1 MIKRIWRENEA
12 YELAN
17 YIKENFP
24 NKIIAFCS
32 GYFHPTFHRGHLA
45 LINESKKLCD
55 ILIIIIN
62 GSNATIRKY
71 GFELIP
77 IEERLAIAA
86 EFRNVDFVIDFDRTN
101 MVEPLRIFNVDIF
114 TRGGDVTEDI
124 FNKSERL
131 QCELSNTQ
139 VVFNVGGG
147 KIASSSEF
155 LSRAK
160 YYNER
165 NTK

>member
-1 MIKRIWRENEA
+1 
-12 YELAN
+12 
-17 YIKENFP
+17 
-24 NKIIAFCS
+24 
-32 GYFHPTFHRGHLA
+32 
-45 LINESKKLCD
+45 
-55 ILIIIIN
+55 
-62 GSNATIRKY
+62 
-71 GFELIP
+71 
-77 IEERLAIAA
+77 
-86 EFRNVDFVIDFDRTN
+86 